1 MKLLKKNFNDGFLDL
16 IVDTEEDL
24 WYLAEMIKE
33 GDSVRGSATRKIKV
47 GHNQDATIKKTF
59 TVTIRV
65 ENVSYDVTALRV
77 NGIVLV
83 APEEVPRG
91 SHQNITA
98 ELGSRLSITKE
109 YWSRLDREKI
119 EEAQEQHK
127 DTLLILVDRT
137 DAVMVMLKKRG
148 YETALTLRGEARGKQ
163 YQTASKDFFKELAE
177 QLLNVVTSA
186 QPHTIIIAASS
197 FWHDELKKNLRE
209 LETVLNKKL
218 IFVSYA
224 NSGREKDIEGL
235 FTSKEL
241 GRLLDEERIGREIRN
256 VEDALERLAKR
267 DRIAYGL
274 KEVSTAATMGAVE
287 TLLIS
292 EKLLLEKRMQKD
304 SKDQGDRNHREL
316 EDLLHTVEKMN
327 GAVQIIRSNHDA
339 GKRLKSLG
347 GVLALLRYD
356 IT

>member
-1 MKLLKKNFNDGFLDL
+1 
-16 IVDTEEDL
+16 
-24 WYLAEMIKE
+24 
-33 GDSVRGSATRKIKV
+33 
-47 GHNQDATIKKTF
+47 
-59 TVTIRV
+59 
-65 ENVSYDVTALRV
+65 
-77 NGIVLV
+77 
-83 APEEVPRG
+83 
-91 SHQNITA
+91 
-98 ELGSRLSITKE
+98 
-109 YWSRLDREKI
+109 
-119 EEAQEQHK
+119 
-127 DTLLILVDRT
+127 
-137 DAVMVMLKKRG
+137 MVMLKKRG

-209 LETVLNKKL
+209 LETVLHKKL